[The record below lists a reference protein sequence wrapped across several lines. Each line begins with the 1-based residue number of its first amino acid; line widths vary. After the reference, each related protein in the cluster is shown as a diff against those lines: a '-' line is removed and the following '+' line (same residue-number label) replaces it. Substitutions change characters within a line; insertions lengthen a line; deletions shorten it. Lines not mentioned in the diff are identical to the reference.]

1 MARHRREWIHYNL
14 PEAQGWFKAWDLS
27 PNGRSSDI
35 GYVENLIDWAGD
47 NYNISESQIFTTG
60 HSWGAYFSY
69 YVAAN
74 LSDKISAFG
83 AHSGGFYSNPW
94 LGGTPEVPTISEES
108 PVLNGI
114 ILHAKDDE
122 IVPYANS
129 QTLYDNLL
137 ANGHNVYQDG
147 VGKDGIIEV
156 NGWGPQNHRWRLENN
171 QEQWNF
177 FTSVTPKPAVPE
189 PTPEEKITQ
198 FAEFKTASVNHQW
211 QSINLD
217 LNYINPVVIASDPT
231 RRGGDP
237 AVVRLRNISSDS
249 FEIRLQEPAYKD
261 GWHVKEKVSF
271 IVIEEG
277 TWELSDGTT
286 LKAGLTHADILSSQG
301 RNTISIGD
309 AFGAEDSLSILTQ
322 TQTFQNTDW
331 LTTRTDKITCDS
343 FELLVQKEEKLN
355 SSTLTKESIGWLA
368 IEQGT
373 GTDGDT
379 ILEGGVTA
387 DIFNHRTK
395 RHSFSTDFDTAPT
408 LLTKL
413 NKFVGPYSGN

>member
-1 MARHRREWIHYNL
+1 MATTQYSTVNGREFGFYVPDSYDASKPTPLLFMFHGFGGDSSTSSGGSAERNYYGWQDTAEENGFITIF

-74 LSDKISAFG
+74 LDDKIAAFG

-94 LGGTPEVPTISEES
+94 LGGTPEVPNISEES

-177 FTSVTPKPAVPE
+177 FTSVAPSAKPICP
-189 PTPEEKITQ
+189 
-198 FAEFKTASVNHQW
+198 FKATDNNGDGLVDG
-211 QSINLD
+211 LT
-217 LNYINPVVIASDPT
+217 NYH
-231 RRGGDP
+231 
-237 AVVRLRNISSDS
+237 L
-249 FEIRLQEPAYKD
+249 FKD
-261 GWHVKEKVSF
+261 GEAIALTDKKGRTKSAATHRNWDITAAVQQDSGFQVLLDGASKKEGKYRVWSTNSEG
-271 IVIEEG
+271 VITGQSGWKSAAQAVQLGWEG
-277 TWELSDGTT
+277 KFNSDF
-286 LKAGLTHADILSSQG
+286 
-301 RNTISIGD
+301 NGD
-309 AFGAEDSLSILTQ
+309 QILTAVND
-322 TQTFQNTDW
+322 QN
-331 LTTRTDKITCDS
+331 L
-343 FELLVQKEEKLN
+343 F
-355 SSTLTKESIGWLA
+355 
-368 IEQGT
+368 
-373 GTDGDT
+373 
-379 ILEGGVTA
+379 
-387 DIFNHRTK
+387 
-395 RHSFSTDFDTAPT
+395 
-408 LLTKL
+408 
-413 NKFVGPYSGN
+413 